1 MCLCVCM
8 YVCMCICICM
18 YVCIHMYTVLPRFT
32 APLYNTTP
40 AYRHRIIQYNSISV
54 YFCDMLFYRKHSVAW
69 CFLNNQP
76 TWACLVTCIHY
87 ILDFGVVKSKLNL
100 LLYITEFLYS
110 CRPIFFL
117 VSYIAVMNL
126 ANCLTFG
133 SVINDSISQNGFP
146 VMVLLPPPPLSAN
159 SHMCLGYRSDDLLH
173 TPPPV
178 DEVPPDWLLLHK
190 DCYVFSVFLIEW
202 TNWSKHG
209 FDIAKKI
216 DTS

>member
-8 YVCMCICICM
+8 YVYMYM
-18 YVCIHMYTVLPRFT
+18 YVCMYKYVYSAAAVYR
-32 APLYNTTP
+32 PLYNTTP
-40 AYRHRIIQYNSISV
+40 AYRHRLIQYNSISV

-146 VMVLLPPPPLSAN
+146 VMVLLPPPPAVRQPPHVSGVQKWWSPLYTATCRWSSAW
-159 SHMCLGYRSDDLLH
+159 LVAFTQRLLCIFC
-173 TPPPV
+173 
-178 DEVPPDWLLLHK
+178 VPNWVNK
-190 DCYVFSVFLIEW
+190 LI
-202 TNWSKHG
+202 
-209 FDIAKKI
+209 
-216 DTS
+216 